1 MCLIV
6 KKGTRKIVIR
16 KDRIVWKH
24 VRTYPY
30 NGKAVTALYND
41 FQYVRGVA
49 YEQALCKM
57 HDLYGIA
64 ACDSAE
70 LAYFKREFY
79 SSRMIDLVECGII
92 DCYGAGFH
100 FFETR
105 KRAEESYEE
114 VHDPGDKV
122 ERFVIPKGATIILSG
137 NGVGITNRIIYSPE

>member
-6 KKGTRKIVIR
+6 KKGTKKIVLK
-16 KDRIVWKH
+16 KDMFVWKQ

-30 NGKAVTALYND
+30 CGKAVTALYND

-49 YEQALCKM
+49 YEQELCKM
-57 HDLYGIA
+57 NNMYDVA
-64 ACDSAE
+64 VCDSAE
-70 LAYFKREFY
+70 RSYFESEFPGN
-79 SSRMIDLVECGII
+79 RMIDLAENGII
-92 DCYGAGFH
+92 DCYDVGFH

-105 KRAEESYEE
+105 QRAEESYEE
-114 VHDPGDKV
+114 GHDSGDSV